1 MIRRIHGAVA
11 IAGLVLASAVVTPGA
26 ARAQAKFELT
36 PFVGSFYPLAKM
48 CTDCNKDGNNIRGQL
63 LSSAVLGGRLTYWF
77 SPTMGFEASGAYTP
91 SRIQVSAADTT
102 GFVFG
107 ASAKGN
113 VLLMSGRLLY
123 RPARTNLHFII
134 GGGIVHRG
142 GNVWSTAHDSAGTK
156 ITSPAGILGI
166 GVRAAVTPKF
176 ALNVSAEGNFYSFD
190 PKLGPT
196 GNESNGGKLQADFV
210 VAVGVPI
217 ILSK

>member
-1 MIRRIHGAVA
+1 MIKRIGRTVA
-11 IAGLVLASAVVTPGA
+11 IAGVVLAGAVMTPQA

-48 CTDCNKDGNNIRGQL
+48 CSDCNNDGSNVRGQL
-63 LSSAVLGGRLTYWF
+63 LNSAVLGGRLTYWF

-91 SRIQVSAADTT
+91 SRVQVSAADTT
-102 GFVFG
+102 GFVLG

-113 VLLMSGRLLY
+113 VLLMSGRLLF
-123 RPARTNLHFII
+123 RPARTNLHFIV

-190 PKLGPT
+190 PKLGPS
-196 GNESNGGKLQADFV
+196 GNDSNGSKLQADFV

-217 ILSK
+217 ILSR

>member
-1 MIRRIHGAVA
+1 MIRRMRGTVA
-11 IAGLVLASAVVTPGA
+11 IAGLVLASSVATPGA

-48 CTDCNKDGNNIRGQL
+48 CSDCNKDGSNVRGQL
-63 LSSAVLGGRLTYWF
+63 LSSAVLGGRFTYWF
-77 SPTMGFEASGAYTP
+77 SPTMGLEANGAYTP

-102 GFVFG
+102 GFVLG
-107 ASAKGN
+107 ASAKGS
-113 VLLMSGRLLY
+113 VLLMNGRLLY

-134 GGGIVHRG
+134 GAGIVHRG
-142 GNVWSTAHDSAGTK
+142 GNVWKTAHDSAGTK
-156 ITSPAGILGI
+156 VTSPAGILGI

-190 PKLGPT
+190 PMLGPS
-196 GNESNGGKLQADFV
+196 GNRSNGGKLQADFV

-217 ILSK
+217 TLSK